1 MKPQE
6 KAKEIANDNCTH
18 ICLADC
24 SAESYFS
31 SENDCYKAALQAMQ
45 WKDKQFAVLLRTE
58 LATWQG
64 NSAEAKYRRE
74 MLKELLNQFK

>member
-6 KAKEIANDNCTH
+6 KAKEICFCDNCD
-18 ICLADC
+18 INKWCWGKMRNPPCLK
-24 SAESYFS
+24 
-31 SENDCYKAALQAMQ
+31 YKAVVQALQ